1 MRRHSLQA
9 RFTWL
14 VVLAA
19 GVFALVAGAL
29 VYRVAYGHALEAGR
43 TTLAG
48 LVITVEKTAA
58 VGAFAGDEVLLQ
70 EIIDGLLRNPL
81 VARVEIHTAAG
92 LQLQGPEGRKV
103 RCVPGRPRHS
113 CPSGETVPLAAAAG
127 LLPARKA
134 SVAGDGTPPLAVTRA
149 LNSPFDADE
158 PVGELRVVGD
168 LAGLQEAA
176 RAQANTLAV
185 LMVSQ
190 IALIAVLLQVAVT
203 HLVGRP
209 MARLAQALRAMQP
222 GTAERLTVP
231 AGHERDEI
239 GTLAGSANALLA
251 QNQVAFERERE
262 LRAEVEAMQAQYR
275 QIFDS
280 TSAGIFVLDRQGR
293 LINGNPTVMK
303 IIGLPMQA
311 LRELPGDDFVRG
323 VFARPEQVQALIGQ
337 AAQRRETTSADL
349 ELKSQGQGAHWVHCL
364 ISVQAAD
371 DPPGAAEIVEGVMY
385 DITERRRA
393 EHAVRQRAENDA
405 LTGLKNRAACETL
418 LGRFL
423 AEPDAHGGP
432 MALLYLDLDGFKQ
445 VNDRHGHAAG
455 DKVLGTCAERILSVV
470 RRSSDLVA
478 RMGGDEFVIALFNVG
493 ADDPVVAQLGEALVE
508 VLAQPIVIEGNVTV
522 RVGASIGMA
531 CYPRHGTRL
540 PELMQAAD
548 AAMYEV
554 KRAGRN
560 AYAMALGAAVS
571 PR

>member
-14 VVLAA
+14 VVLVA

-29 VYRVAYGHALEAGR
+29 VYRVAHGQALEAGR

-58 VGAFAGDEVLLQ
+58 VGAFAADRVLLQ

-81 VARVEIHTAAG
+81 VARVEIRTAAG
-92 LQLQGPEGRKV
+92 LQLQGPATV
-103 RCVPGRPRHS
+103 RAVRLPGD
-113 CPSGETVPLAAAAG
+113 ET
-127 LLPARKA
+127 
-134 SVAGDGTPPLAVTRA
+134 LAVTRTLA
-149 LNSPFDADE
+149 SPFDAND
-158 PVGELRVVGD
+158 PVGQLYVAGD
-168 LAGLQEAA
+168 LARLQEAA
-176 RAQANTLAV
+176 RSQATTLAV

-190 IALIAVLLQVAVT
+190 IALIAGLLHVAVA

-209 MARLAQALRAMQP
+209 VARLAQALRAMQP
-222 GTAERLTVP
+222 GTAERLAVP
-231 AGHERDEI
+231 AGHELDEI

-311 LRELPGDDFVRG
+311 LRDLPGEDFVRG

-337 AAQRRETTSADL
+337 AAQRRETATADL
-349 ELKSQGQGAHWVHCL
+349 ELLSQGQGPRWVHCL
-364 ISVQAAD
+364 ISVQVAD
-371 DPPGAAEIVEGVMY
+371 DPPGGAQIVEGVMY

-405 LTGLKNRAACETL
+405 LTGLKNRAACEAVL
-418 LGRFL
+418 NRFL
-423 AEPDAHGGP
+423 AEPEAHGGR

-470 RRSSDLVA
+470 RRSNDLVA

-493 ADDPVVAQLGEALVE
+493 ADDPVAAELGAALVE
-508 VLAQPIVIEGNVTV
+508 VLAQPIVVDSDVTV
-522 RVGASIGMA
+522 RVGVSIGMA

-540 PELMQAAD
+540 AELMQAAD

-554 KRAGRN
+554 KRSGRN
-560 AYAMALGAAVS
+560 GYAMALGAAVS
-571 PR
+571 PA

>member
-29 VYRVAYGHALEAGR
+29 VYRVAHGQALEAGR

-58 VGAFAGDEVLLQ
+58 VGAFAADQVLLQ

-81 VARVEIHTAAG
+81 VARVEIRTAAG
-92 LQLQGPEGRKV
+92 LQLQGP
-103 RCVPGRPRHS
+103 
-113 CPSGETVPLAAAAG
+113 AAAQAMR
-127 LLPARKA
+127 PP
-134 SVAGDGTPPLAVTRA
+134 GDETLAVTRA
-149 LNSPFDADE
+149 LKSPFDANE
-158 PVGELRVVGD
+158 PVGQLHVVGD
-168 LAGLQEAA
+168 LARLQEAA
-176 RAQANTLAV
+176 RAQAQTLAV

-190 IALIAVLLQVAVT
+190 IALIAGLLQVAVA

-209 MARLAQALRAMQP
+209 MARLAQALRAMRP
-222 GTAERLTVP
+222 GTAQRLAVP
-231 AGHERDEI
+231 PGHERDEI
-239 GTLAGSANALLA
+239 GTLASSANALLA

-262 LRAEVEAMQAQYR
+262 LRGEVEAMQAQYR

-323 VFARPEQVQALIGQ
+323 VFERPEQVQALIGQ

-349 ELKSQGQGAHWVHCL
+349 ELKSLGQGARWVHCL
-364 ISVQAAD
+364 ISVQVD
-371 DPPGAAEIVEGVMY
+371 EEPPGAAKIVEGVMY
-385 DITERRRA
+385 DITERRNA
-393 EHAVRQRAENDA
+393 EHAVRQRAEIDA
-405 LTGLKNRAACETL
+405 LTGLKNRAACEAL

-423 AEPDAHGGP
+423 AEPDAP
-432 MALLYLDLDGFKQ
+432 AARMALLYLDLDGFKQ
-445 VNDRHGHAAG
+445 INDRHGHAAG
-455 DKVLGTCAERILSVV
+455 DKVLRACAERIVSVV

-478 RMGGDEFVIALFNVG
+478 RMGGDEFVIALFNVES
-493 ADDPVVAQLGEALVE
+493 DDPVVVQLGAALIE
-508 VLAQPIVIEGNVTV
+508 GLAQPIVIDAGVV
-522 RVGASIGMA
+522 VSVGASIGIA
-531 CYPRHGTRL
+531 CHPRHGSSLR
-540 PELMQAAD
+540 ELVQAAD

-554 KRAGRN
+554 KRAGKN
-560 AYAMALGAAVS
+560 AYAMALGAVAS
-571 PR
+571 PG

>member
-9 RFTWL
+9 RFTWW

-29 VYRVAYGHALEAGR
+29 VYRVAYGQALEAGR

-58 VGAFAGDEVLLQ
+58 VGAFAADRVLLQ

-81 VARVEIHTAAG
+81 VARVEIQTAAG
-92 LQLQGPEGRKV
+92 LQLQGPAAIQAV
-103 RCVPGRPRHS
+103 RLPGD
-113 CPSGETVPLAAAAG
+113 ET
-127 LLPARKA
+127 
-134 SVAGDGTPPLAVTRA
+134 LAVTRA
-149 LNSPFDADE
+149 LTSPFDAND
-158 PVGELRVVGD
+158 PVGQLHVVGD
-168 LAGLQEAA
+168 LARLQEAA
-176 RAQANTLAV
+176 RGQAQTLAV

-190 IALIAVLLQVAVT
+190 IALIAGLLQVAVA

-209 MARLAQALRAMQP
+209 VARLAQALRAMQP
-222 GTAERLTVP
+222 GTAERLAVP

-239 GTLAGSANALLA
+239 GTLASSANALLA
-251 QNQVAFERERE
+251 ENQVAFERERA

-303 IIGLPMQA
+303 IIGLPMPA
-311 LRELPGDDFVRG
+311 LRELPGEDFVRG
-323 VFARPEQVQALIGQ
+323 VFERPEQVQALIGQ
-337 AAQRRETTSADL
+337 AAQRRETASADL
-349 ELKSQGQGAHWVHCL
+349 ELKSQGQGARWVHCL
-364 ISVQAAD
+364 ISVQAANE
-371 DPPGAAEIVEGVMY
+371 PPGAARIVEGVMY
-385 DITERRRA
+385 DITERRHA

-405 LTGLKNRAACETL
+405 LTGLKNRAACEAV

-423 AEPDAHGGP
+423 AEPEAHGGG

-455 DKVLGTCAERILSVV
+455 DRVLAICAERILSVV
-470 RRSSDLVA
+470 RRSTDLVA

-493 ADDPVVAQLGEALVE
+493 PDDPVVAQLGMALVE
-508 VLAQPIVIEGNVTV
+508 VLARPIVIDGDVTV
-522 RVGASIGMA
+522 RVGVSIGMA
-531 CYPRHGTRL
+531 CYPRHGIRL
-540 PELMQAAD
+540 PDLMQAAD

-554 KRAGRN
+554 KRTGRN
-560 AYAMALGAAVS
+560 GYAMALGATGS
-571 PR
+571 RG

>member
-9 RFTWL
+9 RFTWW

-29 VYRVAYGHALEAGR
+29 VYRVAYGQALEAGR

-58 VGAFAGDEVLLQ
+58 VGAFAADRVLLQ

-81 VARVEIHTAAG
+81 VARVEIQTASG
-92 LQLQGPEGRKV
+92 LQLQGPA
-103 RCVPGRPRHS
+103 
-113 CPSGETVPLAAAAG
+113 TVKAV
-127 LLPARKA
+127 LLPGEGA
-134 SVAGDGTPPLAVTRA
+134 LAVTRA
-149 LNSPFDADE
+149 LKSPFDANE
-158 PVGELRVVGD
+158 PVGQLHVVGD
-168 LAGLQEAA
+168 LARLQEAA

-190 IALIAVLLQVAVT
+190 IVLIAGLLQVAVA
-203 HLVGRP
+203 HLVSRP
-209 MARLAQALRAMQP
+209 VARLAQALRTMQP
-222 GTAERLTVP
+222 GTAERLPVP

-337 AAQRRETTSADL
+337 AAQRRETASADL
-349 ELKSQGQGAHWVHCL
+349 ELKSQGQGVRWVHCL

-405 LTGLKNRAACETL
+405 LTGLKNRAACEAL
-418 LGRFL
+418 LDRFL
-423 AEPDAHGGP
+423 AEPEAHGGR

-455 DKVLGTCAERILSVV
+455 DQVLGTCAERILSVV
-470 RRSSDLVA
+470 RRSNDMVA
-478 RMGGDEFVIALFNVG
+478 RIGGDEFVIALFNVG
-493 ADDPVVAQLGEALVE
+493 ADDPVVAQLGAALVE
-508 VLAQPIVIEGNVTV
+508 VLAQPIVIDVDVTV
-522 RVGASIGMA
+522 RVGASIGIA
-531 CYPRHGTRL
+531 CYPRHGTCL

-560 AYAMALGAAVS
+560 GYAMALGGVALPGSVG
-571 PR
+571 